1 MFSKSLPEAAGAIA
15 DELLYEDGLSTSIEK
30 DEENCEV
37 VEEVF
42 QGEGRL
48 WSQCKLVT
56 FLEDDYEED
65 ELLSLFERVSANA
78 GHGLDTSSIEIEE
91 YENSLY
97 KHWKETV
104 LKTFEPIQV
113 SPTIRITPVEEGKK
127 PASAFLLSS
136 SASFDATE
144 GNMEIFIEPGF
155 AFGSGQHETT
165 RMCLR
170 WLQENKSKIKGNS
183 VVDYGSGSG
192 VLAIASLLLGAKR
205 VVATDIEE
213 ESIFAIAL
221 NTRANGIEQAEK
233 LEALLVDH
241 EKVLRGECRQ
251 VQALRS
257 PFLVANILMGPLVE
271 LEECFASIVE
281 SQGEIALSG
290 ILAEQVAEVQ
300 AIYSKH
306 FSKFQIV
313 QMNDWALLSAVRK
326 ES

>member
-113 SPTIRITPVEEGKK
+113 SPTIRITPVEEGEKS
-127 PASAFLLSS
+127 PS
-136 SASFDATE
+136 DATE

-155 AFGSGQHETT
+155 AFGSGEHETT

-213 ESIFAIAL
+213 ESISAIAL

-306 FSKFQIV
+306 FSKFQVI